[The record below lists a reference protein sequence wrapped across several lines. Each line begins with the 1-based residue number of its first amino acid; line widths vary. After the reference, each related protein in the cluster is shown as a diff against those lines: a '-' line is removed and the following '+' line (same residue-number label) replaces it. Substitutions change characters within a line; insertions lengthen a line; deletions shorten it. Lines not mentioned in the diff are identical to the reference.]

1 VNRPKTN
8 IEADLRLREALRF
21 VAANT
26 LQSVIAS
33 TLVAAAMVFLMRH
46 SLHTS
51 AALIWLSALVGIGVL
66 RVHQRVRVQTALSE
80 QRATARHL
88 QQFAV
93 LAFMTGLTW
102 AGALWMLRPNTD
114 SYLHAVVLLA
124 CAAIGAG
131 GAFASLASLRTAFA
145 IFWPPM
151 LALVVF
157 GLLDGRS
164 FYLVVGVVSLP
175 LSLLLARMVVVL
187 NRQFI
192 EQVELRERNAEL
204 LLALQQRTADAEAA
218 NEAKSRF
225 LVAASHDLRQPMH
238 AIAIRS
244 RALLEQPLAGD
255 VRHMA
260 ERLDQSV
267 VAMQSLFDALLDI
280 SKLDAGNVQPTLAP
294 FSLQT
299 LFAALRDGYA
309 DIAVQQGIQL
319 NVQPTSLWVN
329 SDALLLERIL
339 RQLLDNAVRHAGPCS
354 VILRAEAR
362 NDEVVIEVRDTGK
375 GIAQDQQSNIFKEFV
390 QLNNPERDRRKGL
403 GLGLAIVQ
411 RIAQQLGHRLEL
423 QSAGG
428 AGASFRIFL
437 PMAQADSPVA
447 ESAAENPLPAPDTAQ
462 PALPDAVPDGPACIA
477 LLDDDPDV
485 LEAMS
490 LLLTHWQYQVIAAT
504 HSPELMQALLSNERA
519 PDLLICD
526 YRLAEKLNGREVIEN
541 LRRHYVRPLPAL
553 LITGDLR
560 ALDAAGD
567 GGDVTVLRKPVPPS
581 TLREQVEK
589 HIARP
594 APGG

>member
-1 VNRPKTN
+1 MNRPKTN
-8 IEADLRLREALRF
+8 LEADLRLREALRF

-66 RVHQRVRVQTALSE
+66 RVYQRVRVQAALSE

-157 GLLDGRS
+157 GLFDGRF
-164 FYLVVGVVSLP
+164 FYLIVGGVSLP

-244 RALLEQPLAGD
+244 RALLEQPLTGD

-280 SKLDAGNVQPTLAP
+280 SKFDAGNVQPTLVS

-299 LFAALRDGYA
+299 LFTALRDGYA
-309 DIAVQQGIQL
+309 DIAAQQGMQL
-319 NVQPTSLWVN
+319 NVQPTPLWVN

-354 VILRAEAR
+354 LILRAEAR

-375 GIAQDQQSNIFKEFV
+375 GIVQDQQSNIFKEFV

-423 QSAGG
+423 QSADG

-437 PMAQADSPVA
+437 PMAQAACAVA
-447 ESAAENPLPAPDTAQ
+447 ESAAEIQLPTPDAAQ
-462 PALPDAVPDGPACIA
+462 PALPDAVPDGPASIA

-526 YRLAEKLNGREVIEN
+526 YRLAEKLNGREVIES
-541 LRRHYVRPLPAL
+541 LRQHYGRPLPAL

-589 HIARP
+589 HIPRP

>member
-1 VNRPKTN
+1 MNRPKTN
-8 IEADLRLREALRF
+8 LEADLRLREALRF

-46 SLHTS
+46 SLRPT

-66 RVHQRVRVQTALSE
+66 RVYQRVRVQAALSE
-80 QRATARHL
+80 QRATVRHL
-88 QQFAV
+88 RQFAV
-93 LAFMTGLTW
+93 LAFMTGMTW
-102 AGALWMLRPNTD
+102 AGALWMLRPNSD
-114 SYLHAVVLLA
+114 SSLHAIVLLA

-131 GAFASLASLRTAFA
+131 GAFASLASLRIAFA

-151 LALVVF
+151 LALVIF

-164 FYLVVGVVSLP
+164 FYLTIGGVSLV

-244 RALLEQPLAGD
+244 RALLEHQLSGD
-255 VRHMA
+255 VRQMA

-280 SKLDAGNVQPTLAP
+280 SKLDAGNVQPRLTP
-294 FSLQT
+294 FPLQT

-309 DIAVQQGIQL
+309 DTVAQQNIQL
-319 NVQPTSLWVN
+319 DVQATPLWVH

-362 NDEVVIEVRDTGK
+362 DDEVVIEVRDTGK

-437 PMAQADSPVA
+437 PQAPADSVVPEPAV
-447 ESAAENPLPAPDTAQ
+447 ENELPP
-462 PALPDAVPDGPACIA
+462 PGEALKDAVPEGPACIA

-485 LEAMS
+485 LEAMN
-490 LLLTHWQYQVIAAT
+490 LLLAHWQYQVIAAT
-504 HSPELMQALLSNERA
+504 HSPELMQALLSHERT

-541 LRRHYVRPLPAL
+541 LRRHYGRRLPAL

-567 GGDVTVLRKPVPPS
+567 GGDVTVLRKPVLPS

-594 APGG
+594 ASGG